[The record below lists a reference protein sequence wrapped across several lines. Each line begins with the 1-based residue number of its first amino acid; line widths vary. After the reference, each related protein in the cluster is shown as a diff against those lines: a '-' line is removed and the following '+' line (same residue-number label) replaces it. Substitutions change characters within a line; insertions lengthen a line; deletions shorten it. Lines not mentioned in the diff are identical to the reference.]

1 MEARIIVDSCCDLLV
16 GMRKDVFVAPLRVM
30 VNEEREYVDDG
41 TVDIAAMLQDMAS
54 TDKPERSSCPSP
66 ETYLELMRGAETCFV
81 ITLSA
86 KLSGSYNAAALA
98 RTMVLEEAPEKR
110 IHIFDSES
118 ASAGE
123 SLLMLYLRQLLTQGL
138 EYDEIIARMDRRIAQ
153 MHTLFVLED
162 LSNLVKNGRVN
173 KIAGKLATA
182 LSIHPLLSDDGH
194 GEIKMMTMARGM
206 KSALRSLVSHVSDLT
221 KGAPEK
227 SVELVL
233 SFCNCPQR
241 AQEVREMILAGCK
254 AISEVVMIPTSALSS
269 MYANDGGVVIAF
281 EGHH

>member
-1 MEARIIVDSCCDLLV
+1 MEARIIVDSCCDLIP
-16 GMRKDVFVAPLRVM
+16 GMREAVFVAPLRVM
-30 VNEEREYVDDG
+30 VNDQNEYVDDG
-41 TVDIAAMLQDMAS
+41 SVDIPAMLADMA
-54 TDKPERSSCPSP
+54 TTNKPERSSCPSP
-66 ETYLELMRGAETCFV
+66 ETYLELMRGADTCFV

-98 RTMVLEEAPEKR
+98 RTMALEEAPEKR

-123 SLLMLYLRQLLTQGL
+123 ALLMLYLRALLAQGL
-138 EYDEIIARMDRRIAQ
+138 EYEAIIERMNQRIER

-206 KSALRSLVSHVSDLT
+206 KSALRNLVSHVGELT

-241 AQEVREMILAGCK
+241 AQELRELILSGCQ
-254 AISEVVMIPTSALSS
+254 AISEVVLIPTSALSS
-269 MYANDGGVVIAF
+269 MYASDGGVVVAF
-281 EGHH
+281 EGTN

>member
-1 MEARIIVDSCCDLLV
+1 MEARIIVDSCCDLLPE
-16 GMRKDVFVAPLRVM
+16 MRENVFVAPLRIM
-30 VNEEREYVDDG
+30 VNDQNEYVDDG
-41 TVDIAAMLQDMAS
+41 SVDIPAMLADMAS
-54 TDKPERSSCPSP
+54 TNKPERSACPSP
-66 ETYLELMRGAETCFV
+66 ETFLELMRGADACFV

-98 RTMVLEEAPEKR
+98 RTMALEEAPEKR

-123 SLLMLYLRQLLTQGL
+123 VLLLRYLQSLLAQGVDY
-138 EYDEIIARMDRRIAQ
+138 ETIIERMDRRIAQ

-162 LSNLVKNGRVN
+162 LGNLIKNGRMN

-194 GEIKMMTMARGM
+194 GEIKLMTMARGM
-206 KSALRSLVSHVSDLT
+206 KSALRSLTTHVGELT
-221 KGAPEK
+221 KGASEK

-233 SFCNCPQR
+233 CFCNCPER
-241 AQEVREMILAGCK
+241 AEFVKETIEKLAKFKKIVIVDTAG
-254 AISEVVMIPTSALSS
+254 VSS
-269 MYANDGGVVIAF
+269 MYANDGGVIVAV
-281 EGHH
+281 